1 MSMNKKVIGVAVIG
15 AALVGGV
22 FTVSQAKY
30 IDQGEVGVVWT
41 AKDGVEDE
49 TWGTGLHFKAPLER
63 VKKYQISQQQLVLS
77 NNPEDYGDKKHA
89 DWHIDAPANGGM
101 VKMNM
106 TVNYNF
112 IPDRVTD
119 LYTKFN
125 GMDGDEIVDSRV
137 QGEADK
143 AKAEADA
150 AVKKINAEAKAEQT
164 RISAEAEADANRVLN
179 DSITD
184 NLIRMKEAEARLK
197 HGWVTVNGANT
208 VVTEDGG
215 ENK

>member
-1 MSMNKKVIGVAVIG
+1 M
-15 AALVGGV
+15 
-22 FTVSQAKY
+22 VSKMRHGEPVYILKHLWNELRNIRAKQDAEKAELDKQTAQA
-30 IDQGEVGVVWT
+30 
-41 AKDGVEDE
+41 
-49 TWGTGLHFKAPLER
+49 
-63 VKKYQISQQQLVLS
+63 
-77 NNPEDYGDKKHA
+77 
-89 DWHIDAPANGGM
+89 
-101 VKMNM
+101 
-106 TVNYNF
+106 
-112 IPDRVTD
+112 
-119 LYTKFN
+119 
-125 GMDGDEIVDSRV
+125 